1 MSSPPYF
8 FCESL
13 KARFSQSIKEAIGSA
28 RISAAEGSWLQR
40 LVDDNNGASSP
51 RPLPRVDR
59 LVMDDGSTPNAEL
72 AGALLLTD
80 TQDREAPVFLSTL
93 IFGIE
98 RFKSRAALLV
108 RLKKRFDEIRD
119 MSLEIEAQLVNDPLF
134 EVQMESVV
142 QQQVQHLD
150 QLSEGLHRLPSLHT
164 VLGKALAVRL
174 SQLLP
179 DNSLDVFNHPVQIIE
194 ERLSDDGALI
204 SRVVGSQTLVEVA
217 AHKYGGEEPESGL
230 TLRFLDVQGRILTAI
245 QAQPYVQAL
254 NELSA
259 IVTDTY
265 EQLLDDYWNQIT
277 RDGRTMRD
285 VAAHALAESLR
296 QTLLTSV
303 AQGSLTEHEC
313 RQLRALLPYPGVPA
327 DLKSILVS
335 RLSVGI
341 GDQEPVKLVGVFLI
355 EFRVDQLPVSYLF
368 SSQQGFRRFTD
379 RTQVS
384 EHFSSVQGRAELLR
398 FTSLDDHA
406 LLGMQGAL
414 KLRVDAFTVSWFPE
428 FIRSIIALQKR
439 NVRYALSLP
448 AIGYQKAPVRIDDA
462 LDVRG
467 LLDAR
472 LLRLRDSG
480 RWHAGQTEFEAL
492 WGRPLSASAVEQG
505 DHDYPALKA
514 WADRMLDLDARM
526 ERLATLHA
534 GVEECMHRA
543 LDRYLALI
551 GGDPLD
557 VRALWVMRSGP
568 DKRAIQLLSLA
579 LERVSKSG
587 QAPLLDGTVLKGQVT
602 ALESQPE
609 HRLPLVLL
617 ESILKWVLHDF
628 AERYDRQQR
637 DFYLL
642 PIRRGNAQVNPGVW
656 AAHSREDALR
666 LELSLERYLEVF
678 DASIIDML
686 QQVLDW
692 PLPALREAL
701 GEDRVEVAM
710 LSLICAPDQP
720 PLPLAN
726 AFVLYNASQPDRH
739 VLWTMLNGLTTFSSL
754 QELEGNLLGCLTRM
768 DRIDNVLELLSGTDR
783 HLLLEH
789 LGRTETLDISIVL
802 RVIDGNLIRALQ
814 EVENQR
820 QQQTVAFIY
829 KRALTWNLAPDL
841 FDKVL
846 AVTERDDGNRQAV
859 NDLGAALQVMI
870 YKAIAPVWVTEAS
883 LEDLV
888 TLINMVQRFYISS
901 NTYDDFL
908 FDVPDIRDYAK
919 EKLSARLKVD
929 FPGDELD
936 PDKLLVTMTHYVA
949 MPVATGQTPQ
959 GLPAATQKISETLTD
974 FSINRFSFIQDGVI
988 SISHKDGVKVSTS
1001 LTPAYIRDLLES
1013 LDVAASY
1020 RQLVDS
1026 ALDLNSPSYQERK
1039 KNFAEQIPVTEVLK
1053 AFVLKL
1059 RKKLSAEGYDFIES
1073 VFNMP
1078 DGIARLPVR
1087 GWNVVLSPL
1096 LILPAPK
1103 GWEPTPVLGVYVIT
1117 SQDLQSGPWVVY
1129 APLYEEWTFKEY
1141 ADQAALVTDICTSET
1156 FQAFI
1161 LDRIDPSMRHVY
1173 DNGGFHEP
1181 HLPFSTEDSMSLP
1194 FERPL
1199 PVTLMLEPCRG
1210 NALEY
1215 LLPGVLEGFKFDIRQ
1230 QSVTNA
1236 EHRHRSSKYLFGL
1249 AVEQILSLAPGR
1261 LGALVGLWQSRDLF
1275 HSSVVSIGEQRW
1287 GKAISELA
1295 AGLSVLIAAR
1305 QEPHKGLLAAEEV
1318 TTSVDEESTAFPEFS
1333 WSNNALSEE
1342 LRSRLSE
1349 FEVHDIAL
1357 NGLRKDEVFN
1367 VSRDDKT
1374 GNLYAA
1380 VDGKVYQVMSNKD
1393 NWFIVKKDKVGPSI
1407 KLDTNQHWK
1416 LQLQGGL
1423 KGGGG
1428 IVTRI
1433 KNNMVETEVN
1443 ENLVVD
1449 AKGMREIRQVY
1460 RDRAQCIEQAHAQA
1474 RRYLE
1479 NCLDNLNLQSAHGTP
1494 DPRVEQIVAHFFD
1507 ERYPNPHTYKSIK
1520 QIVTS
1525 IYEELIS
1532 PSLSPIDS
1540 ERYVVGFNKRGNET
1554 SSAFVFAK
1562 DPLKRIF
1569 LTEQYFRVPRYR
1581 FKVKVVRSG
1590 SFNYG
1595 DHYRSTILIHELSHL
1610 VAGTEDIAYVDS
1622 YAPFIDLLED
1632 APGYRLRIKNE
1643 QIIQQ
1648 QKSLSYQTDRDKL
1661 FKQAEDY
1668 EWHDLRQSDA
1678 KKLILR
1684 ITGTSHLDAARDV
1697 FYADAHKRTDIML
1710 SNADSV
1716 TLLITLLGRQRF
1728 T

>member
-8 FCESL
+8 FSASL
-13 KARFSQSIKEAIGSA
+13 KARFSQSIQEAVSSS
-28 RISAAEGSWLQR
+28 RISAGEGRWLQS
-40 LVDDNNGASSP
+40 LVDDTNDLSSP
-51 RPLPRVDR
+51 RPSPRVDR

-72 AGALLLTD
+72 AGALLLSNPR
-80 TQDREAPVFLSTL
+80 DREAPVFLSTL
-93 IFGIE
+93 VFGIE

-108 RLKKRFDEIRD
+108 RLKKRFDEIRE
-119 MSLEIEAQLVNDPLF
+119 MSLEIDVQLVNGPLF
-134 EVQMESVV
+134 EVQMQSVV

-150 QLSEGLHRLPSLHT
+150 RLSERLHRLPSLQA
-164 VLGKALAVRL
+164 VLGKALAARL

-179 DNSLDVFNHPVQIIE
+179 GNYLDVFHHPVQIIE
-194 ERLSDDGALI
+194 ESLSDGGALM

-217 AHKYGGEEPESGL
+217 THKYAGEEPESGL
-230 TLRFLDVQGRILTAI
+230 TLRFLDMQGRILTAI

-327 DLKSILVS
+327 DLKSMLVS

-480 RWHAGQTEFEAL
+480 RWQAGQTEFEAL

-666 LELSLERYLEVF
+666 LELSLERHLEVF

-701 GEDRVEVAM
+701 GEDRVEVGM
-710 LSLICAPDQP
+710 LSLSYAPDQP
-720 PLPLAN
+720 PLQLAN
-726 AFVLYNASQPDRH
+726 AFVLYNVSQPDRH
-739 VLWTMLNGLTTFSSL
+739 VLWTMLNGLTTFNSL
-754 QELEGNLLGCLTRM
+754 LELEGNLLACLTRM
-768 DRIDNVLELLSGTDR
+768 DRIDNILELLSGADR
-783 HLLLEH
+783 HRLLEH
-789 LGRTETLDISIVL
+789 LGGTEALDISILL
-802 RVIDGNLIRALQ
+802 RVVDGNLIRALQ

-820 QQQTVAFIY
+820 QQETVAFIY
-829 KRALTWNLAPDL
+829 KRAVTWNLSHDL

-870 YKAIAPVWVTEAS
+870 YKAIAPAWVTEAS

-888 TLINMVQRFYISS
+888 TLTNMVQRFYISS
-901 NTYDDFL
+901 NTYEDFL
-908 FDVPDIRDYAK
+908 FDVPDIRDHAK
-919 EKLSARLKVD
+919 EKLSARLTLD

-949 MPVATGQTPQ
+949 APVAIGQTPQ

-974 FSINRFSFIQDGVI
+974 FAINRFSSIQDGVI
-988 SISHKDGVKVSTS
+988 SVAHEDGRKLSAS

-1026 ALDLNSPSYQERK
+1026 ALDLQGPSYQERK

-1117 SQDLQSGPWVVY
+1117 PQDSQSGPWVVY

-1141 ADQAALVTDICTSET
+1141 ADQSALVTELCTSET

-1161 LDRIDPSMRHVY
+1161 LERIDPSMRHVY
-1173 DNGGFHEP
+1173 ANGGFHEP
-1181 HLPFSTEDSMSLP
+1181 HLPFSTEDSMGLP

-1249 AVEQILSLAPGR
+1249 AVEQILSLVPGR
-1261 LGALVGLWQSRDLF
+1261 LGALVGVWQSRDLF
-1275 HSSVVSIGEQRW
+1275 HSSAVSIGEQRW
-1287 GKAISELA
+1287 GKAVSELA
-1295 AGLSVLIAAR
+1295 AGLSVLIATR
-1305 QEPHKGLLAAEEV
+1305 QEPHKGLLTGEEA
-1318 TTSVDEESTAFPEFS
+1318 TASAEESTAFPEFS

-1367 VSRDDKT
+1367 VSRDDTT
-1374 GNLYAA
+1374 GYQYAA
-1380 VDGKVYQVMSNKD
+1380 VNGKVYQVMSNKD
-1393 NWFIVKKDKVGPSI
+1393 SWFIVKKDKVGPSI

-1433 KNNMVETEVN
+1433 KNNMVEAEVN

-1449 AKGMREIRQVY
+1449 ARGMREIRQIY

-1540 ERYVVGFNKRGNET
+1540 QRYVVGFNKRGNET

-1562 DPLKRIF
+1562 DPMKRIF

-1643 QIIQQ
+1643 QIVQQ

-1710 SNADSV
+1710 GNADSV
-1716 TLLITLLGRQRF
+1716 ALLITLLGRQRF